1 MVEDEAL
8 LATHVDLTMPD
19 VARLHGDGSQ
29 MPFARRIVESLSEE
43 GLMLFERAVGVDDQ
57 MTVGTHHRGM

>member
-8 LATHVDLTMPD
+8 LATHVDLAMSD

-29 MPFARRIVESLSEE
+29 MSFASRVIKSLCEES
-43 GLMLFERAVGVDDQ
+43 LMLFERTVWMDNQVS
-57 MTVGTHHRGM
+57 VGTHHRGM